1 LFPESLR
8 ERSGNGAN
16 HVVRQLLTKNG
27 QGGPDGAFDIT
38 PSGQV
43 SASLHLGDELLVAH
57 LILLL
62 RYEGEHRSA
71 RISAGRPVL
80 RIHGRQLR
88 ARGSVY

>member
-38 PSGQV
+38 PSQV